1 MKTTT
6 LTLTAFL
13 LASTAQAGIVE
24 DVIADLT
31 DQGYTQIEVKNRLG
45 TVKIEGIKDGQQ
57 RELVFNRLTG
67 ELVKDETN
75 GLDDDDDA
83 LEDDDDGSGKGRGR
97 GRGRGGHDD
106 DGSGHSGSGGSDG
119 GNSGSGGSGGDA
131 GSGGGNSGSGGGGS
145 SGGGSGGGGDS
156 ALLQTPGFDYLNGGQ
171 ARDIDFA

>member
-1 MKTTT
+1 MKRTT

-45 TVKIEGIKDGQQ
+45 TVKIEGIKDGLQ

-75 GLDDDDDA
+75 GLDDDADDGTGK
-83 LEDDDDGSGKGRGR
+83 DDDGSGN
-97 GRGRGGHDD
+97 
-106 DGSGHSGSGGSDG
+106 SGSGGSGG
-119 GNSGSGGSGGDA
+119 GNSGPGGSGGDA

-156 ALLQTPGFDYLNGGQ
+156 ARLQSPGFDYLNGGQ
-171 ARDIDFA
+171 ASDIDFA